1 MSIRIRKAKYSDL
14 PDIIRLLA
22 DDEIGSKRE
31 KYDEPLPQAYY
42 DAFDQIDK
50 DSNNW
55 LMIAELDNKIIGTLQ
70 LTFITYLTYQGGT
83 RAQIEGV
90 RTDKS
95 FRGRGIGK
103 SLVEWAINKSKEKGC
118 HLVQLTTDK
127 RRPEA
132 LAFYTKSGFVASH
145 EGLKL
150 KIGENEVE

>member
-14 PDIIRLLA
+14 PDIILLLA

-42 DAFDQIDK
+42 DAFDLIDK

-55 LMIAELDNKIIGTLQ
+55 LMIAELDDKIIGTLQ

-90 RTDKS
+90 RTDRS

-103 SLVEWAINKSKEKGC
+103 ALVEWAINKSKEKGC

-127 RRPEA
+127 RRPKA

>member
-14 PDIIRLLA
+14 PDIIRLLT

-90 RTDKS
+90 RTDRS

-103 SLVEWAINKSKEKGC
+103 ALVEWAINKSKEKGC